1 MRTQEKLIYTNERGE
16 SIEFSPASSYHV
28 NFKDVTGL
36 SDVRNAIYSTNS
48 MGQDGDTY
56 LGYRIESRDIDIV
69 GYIKERDKQA
79 AQNLRRK
86 LNRILNPQYEATLTY
101 VFGDFRRVIG
111 CKIDDA
117 PIFKRKPIFEQFTV
131 SLSCLNPFWREET
144 ETREDIATW
153 IGGFEFPVPDGL
165 ELYDGWEIGYR
176 QPSLIVNVYNSGDV
190 KSGIRIEFRA
200 IGAVTN
206 PVLLNVDTREF
217 IKLNISLVAGD
228 VLTVSTGYGEKAV
241 KLNRGGT
248 ITDAFRYLDVDS
260 SYLQIAVGDNLFR
273 YSADANAEL
282 AAETAAKVAK
292 LGIRV
297 LTNARTGKH
306 TFSVY
311 EGRDLTAGNTAGN
324 APCIFSQEFDN
335 IVEQEYTNSVENLK
349 TTAYVG
355 GEEKEGVTRKVAEV
369 GGSSTGLSRDEV
381 FINATDIVQ
390 EYENESGQT
399 VTLTTAQYLALLSA
413 RGVEELEQYAE
424 TLAFGSKINTNAN
437 LKYGTDYDLGDRV
450 TCINK
455 RWNVRIDVRITEIAE
470 TYETS
475 GEEID
480 ITFGESLPA
489 LLTQIRQITK

>member
-1 MRTQEKLIYTNERGE
+1 MELRISDKKKAIVNPGMNGLFFEDINYAADGGLYAEMIENRSFEFVEAFGEKGDYYTQFDGGYGWSLYPADADASIAVVSGSPLCEENPHYLRLTAKTGGAAVPADCAGGYGMRTQEKLIYTNERGE

-273 YSADANAEL
+273 YSADANAENL
-282 AAETAAKVAK
+282 EVSIYHNNLY
-292 LGIRV
+292 LGV
-297 LTNARTGKH
+297 
-306 TFSVY
+306 
-311 EGRDLTAGNTAGN
+311 
-324 APCIFSQEFDN
+324 
-335 IVEQEYTNSVENLK
+335 
-349 TTAYVG
+349 
-355 GEEKEGVTRKVAEV
+355 
-369 GGSSTGLSRDEV
+369 
-381 FINATDIVQ
+381 
-390 EYENESGQT
+390 
-399 VTLTTAQYLALLSA
+399 
-413 RGVEELEQYAE
+413 
-424 TLAFGSKINTNAN
+424 
-437 LKYGTDYDLGDRV
+437 
-450 TCINK
+450 
-455 RWNVRIDVRITEIAE
+455 
-470 TYETS
+470 
-475 GEEID
+475 
-480 ITFGESLPA
+480 
-489 LLTQIRQITK
+489 

>member
-1 MRTQEKLIYTNERGE
+1 MEGTQSKLGTRFTDGLSSNDTDNFTLLDEPARGKVASVALGTYALAAFAGKNRTDFDLLDRQRVDKFGILLANLLTGLDD
-16 SIEFSPASSYHV
+16 EFSGKRVEDIVDRGA
-28 NFKDVTGL
+28 
-36 SDVRNAIYSTNS
+36 AEYSLAQRLDNLILVL
-48 MGQDGDTY
+48 DGGCDESAKGSAVV
-56 LGYRIESRDIDIV
+56 LGNDDIV

-273 YSADANAEL
+273 YSADANAENL
-282 AAETAAKVAK
+282 EVSIYHNNLY
-292 LGIRV
+292 LGV
-297 LTNARTGKH
+297 
-306 TFSVY
+306 
-311 EGRDLTAGNTAGN
+311 
-324 APCIFSQEFDN
+324 
-335 IVEQEYTNSVENLK
+335 
-349 TTAYVG
+349 
-355 GEEKEGVTRKVAEV
+355 
-369 GGSSTGLSRDEV
+369 
-381 FINATDIVQ
+381 
-390 EYENESGQT
+390 
-399 VTLTTAQYLALLSA
+399 
-413 RGVEELEQYAE
+413 
-424 TLAFGSKINTNAN
+424 
-437 LKYGTDYDLGDRV
+437 
-450 TCINK
+450 
-455 RWNVRIDVRITEIAE
+455 
-470 TYETS
+470 
-475 GEEID
+475 
-480 ITFGESLPA
+480 
-489 LLTQIRQITK
+489 